1 MGEIGSIVVHGADFY
16 EQLFATLQDLETH
29 DWRSAG
35 HDMGAVLDQ
44 LSTWTKG
51 HACTSEMCY
60 VVVGV
65 LQFMGD
71 MEGSVKACENDFKD
85 AWTDFKDS
93 FDAFADSHHSIFH
106 FEHNEDSVKKGVKAL
121 GLGVKEIAKAVTDCH
136 MEEFAELLS
145 ALAIKLGIVPEVGWL
160 EELLH
165 ILIEGVHIEN
175 EVGDACTDYGDG
187 NWAGFGYNVAK
198 LVKTL
203 V

>member
-1 MGEIGSIVVHGADFY
+1 M
-16 EQLFATLQDLETH
+16 
-29 DWRSAG
+29 
-35 HDMGAVLDQ
+35 
-44 LSTWTKG
+44 
-51 HACTSEMCY
+51 
-60 VVVGV
+60 
-65 LQFMGD
+65 
-71 MEGSVKACENDFKD
+71 
-85 AWTDFKDS
+85 
-93 FDAFADSHHSIFH
+93 
-106 FEHNEDSVKKGVKAL
+106 L
-121 GLGVKEIAKAVTDCH
+121 GLILKIRLMLLRIVTIAFFISNTTKIVLKKLRKLTDCH